1 MGSDVSEVQEKS
13 TQTLSI
19 KVHISMC
26 TQLLGLVEIIDS
38 IIPVIEA
45 AQPRCSLGLQALSHL
60 RIAIEKARELVQNCC
75 MSSKLYLAMT
85 GETVKSRF
93 EKAKNRMEQ
102 NLSQLQNMVPVALKQ
117 EMSDILVGLRGIKFS
132 LDSCEELAGK
142 ALRAILQQD
151 PSLVNSAGNSEIE
164 LLQFAASMLHL
175 TTQKDLKIER
185 RRLKNLLND
194 VKEEGSTKWKTLKYL
209 LYLLNKYE
217 KLIVQGQ
224 TRSFS
229 TQHDLAFSVKSDSE
243 SITTQSPD
251 LDSRADNFNYLR
263 RPDPPEGFICPLS
276 SRLMYDP
283 VMISSGQTYERA
295 SIQKWFDEGH
305 DTCPKTGMKLSNLSI
320 TPNTTMRKLILKWS
334 MEYGSEFSDPS
345 IVASVYGSLET
356 SSNSIRSTASSMKD
370 INLQIDISNLSLGS
384 LDSSYSTISHAK
396 LENSFGSIKK
406 SSAVEFHRF
415 QFYSS
420 INDIRKQFLSN
431 VRELPWESQCTAIQ
445 DVNTYLNDY
454 NPSCSF
460 VSSENFL
467 DPLILFLEDA
477 LGKCDK
483 DAQKAG
489 IEVLSTFLQSKRKEP
504 ALLNED
510 IYCLLA
516 SFLATE
522 AAAETLA
529 IMELLSTEV
538 DFFIFAASGALNSI
552 LKILD
557 DSHKKDLQES
567 ALKLLYSL
575 SSRIDSSS
583 CNLAP
588 DWIPI
593 LVPFLEDSSVAGT
606 CLGILEKL
614 CQFEET
620 RISIAETQGC
630 IASIIKVLEDCSYK
644 DQEHAVRILLDLC
657 SQREYFCQKVIRE
670 GCIPAVHYV
679 SVKGSDKGKAIASEL
694 LRQLNETRFEEEKQE
709 CLRSTGD
716 VPVAFHVGN
725 DAQKSSKSPG
735 FIRKLFRK
743 K

>member
-1 MGSDVSEVQEKS
+1 MGSDVSEVQETT

-38 IIPVIEA
+38 IISVIEA

-60 RIAIEKARELVQNCC
+60 RIAIEKARELVQNCR

-85 GETVKSRF
+85 GETVKARF

-117 EMSDILVGLRGIKFS
+117 EISYILVGLRGIKFS

-151 PSLVNSAGNSEIE
+151 PSVNSVGNSEIE
-164 LLQFAASMLHL
+164 LLQLAASMLHL
-175 TTQKDLKIER
+175 TTQKDLKVER

-194 VKEEGSTKWKTLKYL
+194 VKEEGSQKWKTLKYL

-217 KLIVQGQ
+217 KPIVEGQ

-229 TQHDLAFSVKSDSE
+229 TQHDLAYISVKSDSE

-251 LDSRADNFNYLR
+251 LHSRADHFNSLR

-276 SRLMYDP
+276 LRLMYDP
-283 VMISSGQTYERA
+283 VIISSGQTYERA
-295 SIQKWFDEGH
+295 CIQKWFDEGH

-320 TPNTTMRKLILKWS
+320 TPNTTMRKFILKWS
-334 MEYGSEFSDPS
+334 MEYGSEFPDPS
-345 IVASVYGSLET
+345 IIASEYGSLET

-370 INLQIDISNLSLGS
+370 IYLQIDMSNLSLGS
-384 LDSSYSTISHAK
+384 LDSSYSSMSHAK
-396 LENSFGSIKK
+396 LEHSFGSIKK
-406 SSAVEFHRF
+406 SIDVEFQKF
-415 QFYSS
+415 EFYSS
-420 INDIRKQFLSN
+420 INDIRKRFLSN

-445 DVNTYLNDY
+445 DVNTYLIDY
-454 NPSCSF
+454 NPSCAF

-467 DPLILFLEDA
+467 DPLVLFLEDA
-477 LGKCDK
+477 LVKCDNE
-483 DAQKAG
+483 AQKAG
-489 IEVLSTFLQSKRKEP
+489 IKVLSTYLQAKRKEP

-510 IYCLLA
+510 VYRLLV

-538 DFFIFAASGALNSI
+538 DFFRFAASGALTSI
-552 LKILD
+552 LKML

-567 ALKLLYSL
+567 ALKLLYNL

-583 CNLAP
+583 CNLAS

-614 CQFEET
+614 CLFEET

-657 SQREYFCQKVIRE
+657 SQHEYFCQKVICA
-670 GCIPAVHYV
+670 GCIPAVHHV

-694 LRQLNETRFEEEKQE
+694 LRQLNETRYEEEKQE
-709 CLRSTGD
+709 CPRSIGD
-716 VPVAFHVGN
+716 VPVARHVGN
-725 DAQKSSKSPG
+725 YAQKSCKSPG
-735 FIRKLFRK
+735 FIRRLFRK